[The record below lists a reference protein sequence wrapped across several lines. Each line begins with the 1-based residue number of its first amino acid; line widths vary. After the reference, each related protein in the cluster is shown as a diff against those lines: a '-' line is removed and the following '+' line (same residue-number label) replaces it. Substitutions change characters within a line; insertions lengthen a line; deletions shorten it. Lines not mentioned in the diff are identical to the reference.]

1 MRLEAKNRFET
12 KHSLDLAFLK
22 EAIAYVPCHFRRIG
36 ICTSEGIGFRADT
49 EAPRTSLFVSKMFLV
64 LALVF
69 FWYPIGTGT
78 GCVGEVQEPDMA
90 AARSFTGC
98 VLPSTDPR
106 SACHNR
112 RTDIATH
119 FLHIYGSLIPQ

>member
-1 MRLEAKNRFET
+1 MCP
-12 KHSLDLAFLK
+12 
-22 EAIAYVPCHFRRIG
+22 AITGELVFALQRVY
-36 ICTSEGIGFRADT
+36 T

-69 FWYPIGTGT
+69 FWYPFGTGT

-98 VLPSTDPR
+98 VLPSTERVPQPENR
-106 SACHNR
+106 YCHSFSPYLWFFDSS
-112 RTDIATH
+112 T
-119 FLHIYGSLIPQ
+119 IYQTILASLF

>member
-1 MRLEAKNRFET
+1 MCP
-12 KHSLDLAFLK
+12 
-22 EAIAYVPCHFRRIG
+22 AITGELVFALQRVY
-36 ICTSEGIGFRADT
+36 T

-69 FWYPIGTGT
+69 FWYPFGTGT

-98 VLPSTDPR
+98 VLPSTIHGAR
-106 SACHNR
+106 
-112 RTDIATH
+112 ATTGEQILPLI
-119 FLHIYGSLIPQ
+119 FSTYVWFFDSSMIYQTILAGLF

>member
-1 MRLEAKNRFET
+1 MCP
-12 KHSLDLAFLK
+12 
-22 EAIAYVPCHFRRIG
+22 AITGELVFALQRVY
-36 ICTSEGIGFRADT
+36 T

-69 FWYPIGTGT
+69 FWYSIGTGT

-98 VLPSTDPR
+98 VLPSTIHGAR
-106 SACHNR
+106 
-112 RTDIATH
+112 ATTGEQI
-119 FLHIYGSLIPQ
+119 LPLIFSISMVL

>member
-1 MRLEAKNRFET
+1 MCPSITGEMVFALQRV
-12 KHSLDLAFLK
+12 
-22 EAIAYVPCHFRRIG
+22 Y
-36 ICTSEGIGFRADT
+36 T

-69 FWYPIGTGT
+69 FWYSIGTGT

-98 VLPSTDPR
+98 VLPSTERVPQPENR
-106 SACHNR
+106 YCHS
-112 RTDIATH
+112 
-119 FLHIYGSLIPQ
+119 FSPYIYGSLIPQ